1 MNRLLTIS
9 GGQPFGLEDI
19 DFLQNAFAEVITGL
33 ASAYGNMILSGCK
46 LSVSGDNVNWTA
58 GCIII
63 SENVYRVDAGS
74 IVASSLDNLYWKVI
88 NTDSQNVEFE
98 NGSQNKIYRTNKATI
113 VSGVGSSD
121 TYVPVN
127 TVKTVNDYF
136 MTYKKENLL
145 YQVTTSKNTATV
157 ERLKNN
163 QGIDICRITFS
174 VPEEVTQSSNILFSY
189 TANPMFGLST
199 PIVYG
204 GALYAIRLAN
214 GAAYIYDINGNP
226 VKTLKAG
233 SFSVNV
239 LI

>member
-1 MNRLLTIS
+1 MNKLLTFA
-9 GGQPFGLEDI
+9 GGQPFSLEDI
-19 DFLQNAFAEVITGL
+19 DFLQEAFAEVIRGL
-33 ASAYGNMILSGCK
+33 SSVYGNFILNGCK
-46 LSVSGDNVNWTA
+46 LSVSGDNVNWTT
-58 GCIII
+58 GFIII
-63 SENVYRVDAGS
+63 NENVYRVDAGS
-74 IVASSLDNLYWKVI
+74 IATSSVDNLYWKVI

-98 NGSQNKIYRTNKATI
+98 NGSQNKIHRTSKATI
-113 VSGVGSSD
+113 VSNVDSLD
-121 TYVPVN
+121 TYIPVN
-127 TVKTVNDYF
+127 AVKTVDDYF

-145 YQVTTSKNTATV
+145 HQVTTPQNKATV

-163 QGIDICRITFS
+163 QGIDICRIAFTI
-174 VPEEVTQSSNILFSY
+174 PEEVTQSGNVLFSY

-204 GALYAIRLAN
+204 GALYTLRLAN
-214 GAAYIYDINGNP
+214 GAAYINDINGNP